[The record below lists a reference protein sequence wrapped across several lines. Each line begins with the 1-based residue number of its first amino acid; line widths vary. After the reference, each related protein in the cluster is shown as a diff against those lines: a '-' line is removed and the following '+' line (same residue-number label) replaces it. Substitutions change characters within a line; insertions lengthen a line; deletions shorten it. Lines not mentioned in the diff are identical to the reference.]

1 MNRIIVSKSIVG
13 ITLAI
18 LLLNLSIPIYSQDGS
33 QGKYTLNHSVR
44 VTENGFL
51 SVEEL
56 VDFVNT
62 ESSVVTLQQFD
73 ITYASIS
80 IDSISSIT
88 TQGPI
93 DFNVKKS
100 SIDNDTIITISP
112 IGDYRVDSGDN
123 ITIGLQFFV
132 SDQVNVTDRINYSV
146 KLPLVPSMN
155 RNIDEVKVNIYL
167 PPGSTIIHMPR
178 GFFLVDDV
186 SVMIAGSFENI
197 RSNNANTQVIEYSQE
212 FSNNFGILEFPTVDR
227 TFIPSPDGSVLVRD
241 EIRVVNKGEVK
252 ANIIRLL
259 RLDNY
264 GSNIDVVPIGN
275 PPLINRFS
283 VDLNNEMFDLQRI
296 YRTSLSKGEEILFV
310 IEYPISLGY
319 SELLDGKMSFNLPAK
334 PPIEGIVE
342 RFTIKVE
349 SRQGVDISGGESYTI
364 LDVTPYTQEM
374 YTFSSGPQ
382 IAWASSS
389 VLPVATFIFIISLV
403 ALVST
408 KVQFRRSVG
417 PKKEIPRIEELVIL
431 FEEKT
436 GAIENI
442 IQSYRSKSKGSVS
455 RGKLA
460 ETKRY
465 FESLKG
471 KSAGK
476 MGEIRSKINIS
487 EPHIINN
494 LVELSNSDKE
504 YNRAVF
510 DIIKLYEQYHT
521 GKIRE
526 DTFVKLRKMHQKR
539 FDKTKDRL
547 MEKVENIHSEL
558 ER

>member
-1 MNRIIVSKSIVG
+1 MNRIIVRKSIVG
-13 ITLAI
+13 ITLAL
-18 LLLNLSIPIYSQDGS
+18 LLLNLSISSYSQDSS
-33 QGKYTLNHSVR
+33 QGSYRLNHSVT
-44 VTENGFL
+44 VTEHGFL
-51 SVEEL
+51 AVEEI

-73 ITYASIS
+73 ITYATIS

-93 DFNVKKS
+93 DFSVKKS
-100 SIDNDTIITISP
+100 SIDNDTIITIIP

-132 SDQVNVTDRINYSV
+132 SDQVNVTSATNYSAN
-146 KLPLVPSMN
+146 LPLVPSMN
-155 RNIDEVKVNIYL
+155 KVIDEVKINVYL
-167 PPGSTIIHMPR
+167 PTGSGISSMPT

-186 SVMIAGSFENI
+186 FVKIVGSFENI
-197 RSNNANTQVIEYSQE
+197 RSNDANTQVIEYSLDTY
-212 FSNNFGILEFPTVDR
+212 NNFGILEFPSVDR
-227 TFIPSPDGSVLVRD
+227 TFIPSPDGSVVVRD
-241 EIRVVNKGEVK
+241 EIRVVNRGELK
-252 ANIIRLL
+252 ANNIRLF
-259 RLDNY
+259 RFDND
-264 GSNIDVVPIGN
+264 GINIDVVPIGN

-283 VDLNNEMFDLQRI
+283 VTLVDEVFDLQSI
-296 YRTSLSKGEEILFV
+296 YRTSLSQGEEILFV

-319 SELLDGKMSFNLPAK
+319 SESVDGAMSFDLPVK

-349 SRQGVDISGGESYTI
+349 PMSGVSISGGESRII
-364 LDVTPYTQEM
+364 LGATPYTKEM
-374 YTFSSGPQ
+374 YHFSIGPQ
-382 IAWASSS
+382 IAWATDTI
-389 VLPVATFIFIISLV
+389 LPVATLLFIISIV
-403 ALVST
+403 TIIAT
-408 KVQFRRSVG
+408 KVQFRRSADV
-417 PKKEIPRIEELVIL
+417 KKEIPRIEELIIL

-436 GAIENI
+436 VAIENI
-442 IQSYRSKSKGSVS
+442 IQSYRNKKRGSIS
-455 RGKLA
+455 RGNFA

-476 MGEIRSKINIS
+476 TGEIRSKITIQ
-487 EPHIINN
+487 EPHIKNN
-494 LVELSNSDKE
+494 LEELSNSDKD
-504 YNRAVF
+504 YNRAVL

-526 DTFVKLRKMHQKR
+526 DTFVKLRRIHQKR
-539 FDKTKDRL
+539 FDKAKDRL
-547 MEKVENIHSEL
+547 LGKVEKIHSVL

>member
-1 MNRIIVSKSIVG
+1 MNRIIVRKSIVG

-18 LLLNLSIPIYSQDGS
+18 LLLNLSIPIYSQDSS
-33 QGKYTLNHSVR
+33 QGKYTLHHSVS

-51 SVEEL
+51 SVEEI

-155 RNIDEVKVNIYL
+155 RNIDEVKANIYL

-186 SVMIAGSFENI
+186 SVMIVGSFENI

-241 EIRVVNKGEVK
+241 EIRVVNRGEMK

-259 RLDNY
+259 RLDNN
-264 GSNIDVVPIGN
+264 GASIDVVPIGN

-283 VDLNNEMFDLQRI
+283 VDLNNEVFDLQEI
-296 YRTSLSKGEEILFV
+296 YRTSLSQDEEILFV
-310 IEYPISLGY
+310 IEYPISPGY
-319 SELLDGKMSFNLPAK
+319 SESLDGKISFNLPAK

-349 SRQGVDISGGESYTI
+349 PMPGVDISGGGSHTI
-364 LDVTPYTQEM
+364 LGATPYTKEM
-374 YTFSSGPQ
+374 YNFSIGLK
-382 IAWASSS
+382 IAWASSNI
-389 VLPVATFIFIISLV
+389 LPVATFSFIISLV

-408 KVQFRRSVG
+408 KVQFRRSVD
-417 PKKEIPRIEELVIL
+417 PKKQIPRTKELVTL

-436 GAIENI
+436 GTIENI
-442 IQSYRSKSKGSVS
+442 IQSYRNKRRGGIS
-455 RGKLA
+455 RGNFA

-476 MGEIRSKINIS
+476 MGEIRVKINIL
-487 EPHIINN
+487 EPHIKNN
-494 LVELSNSDKE
+494 FEELSKLDKD
-504 YNRAVF
+504 YNRAVS
-510 DIIKLYEQYHT
+510 DIIKLYEQYHA

-526 DTFVKLRKMHQKR
+526 DTFNKLRKMHQKR
-539 FDKTKDRL
+539 FDKAKDRL
-547 MEKVENIHSEL
+547 MEKVDDIHVD
-558 ER
+558 